1 MDLHR
6 LHRLTDVIN
15 AAGTVTPLGVSRSS
29 PAIAAAT
36 AAALEQFFVIDEL
49 QDRVSAALAKA
60 TGAEAGAVVHCA
72 SAGITLAVAAAIAGT
87 SAEAVAALP
96 DTRGL
101 ASEVVIPAGH
111 VVDYG
116 HSILQDIRLAG
127 ATPVV
132 AGSES
137 GCGVAEI
144 EGALA
149 APGAACLLLVSSRLT
164 RGAPVD
170 FTGAVTSARAR
181 GVLAVIDG
189 AAQALRV
196 HELVKT
202 GADLVIL
209 SGQKYLASP
218 TAGLV
223 VGRARAVAALR
234 AQEKGIG
241 RAMKATKEAII
252 GALTALEERAAL
264 DLAAWSAEQ
273 HAKVER
279 FVARAARLPALRTQ
293 AVPDPTGLP
302 FLRAELKVDAVAAAT
317 DAAALAAALR
327 DGTPSIRVMTTGL
340 ARGRLV
346 FELVPLSEAEIEAIL
361 ARLEALLTAARAKRR
376 ETTPR

>member
-1 MDLHR
+1 MDWRHLHG
-6 LHRLTDVIN
+6 LTEVIN
-15 AAGTVTPLGVSRSS
+15 AAGSVTPLGVSRSS
-29 PAIAAAT
+29 PAVAAAT
-36 AAALEQFFVIDEL
+36 AAALSRFFVIDEL
-49 QDRVSAALAKA
+49 QDRASAALAQA

-72 SAGITLAVAAAIAGT
+72 SAGITLAVAAAITGT

-96 DTRGL
+96 DTRGR

-116 HSILQDIRLAG
+116 HTILQDIRLAG

-132 AGSES
+132 VGSES

-144 EGALA
+144 EAALA
-149 APGAACLLLVSSRLT
+149 VPGAACLLLVSSRLT
-164 RGAPVD
+164 RGAPLD
-170 FTGAVTSARAR
+170 FTAAVAAARAR

-196 HELVKT
+196 RELVET

-223 VGRARAVAALR
+223 VGRAGAVAALR

-241 RAMKATKEAII
+241 RAMKATKEAIV
-252 GALTALEERAAL
+252 GALAALEERAAL
-264 DLAAWSAEQ
+264 DLAAWSAAQ
-273 HAKVER
+273 HEKAAR
-279 FVARAARLPALRTQ
+279 FVARAARLPALR
-293 AVPDPTGLP
+293 AEARPDPTGLP
-302 FLRAELKVDAVAAAT
+302 FPRAEVKVDAVAAGT
-317 DAAALAAALR
+317 DAVALAAALR
-327 DGTPSIRVMTTGL
+327 DGTPSIRVMTSGL

-346 FELVPLSEAEIEAIL
+346 FELVPLSEAEIDVIL
-361 ARLEALLTAARAKRR
+361 ARLEAALAAARR
-376 ETTPR
+376 TPR

>member
-6 LHRLTDVIN
+6 LHGLTEIIN
-15 AAGTVTPLGVSRSS
+15 AAGTITPLGVSRSS
-29 PAIAAAT
+29 PGVAAAT
-36 AAALEQFFVIDEL
+36 AAALSRFFVIDEL
-49 QDRVSAALAKA
+49 QDRASAALARA
-60 TGAEAGAVVHCA
+60 TGAEAGAIVHCA

-96 DTRGL
+96 DTRGA

-144 EGALA
+144 EAALS

-170 FTGAVTSARAR
+170 FAACVAAARAR

-189 AAQALRV
+189 AAQAFRV
-196 HELVKT
+196 RALIET
-202 GADLVIL
+202 GADLVVL

-223 VGRARAVAALR
+223 VGRAGAVAALR

-241 RAMKATKEAII
+241 RAMKATKESII
-252 GALTALEERAAL
+252 GALAALEERATL
-264 DLAAWSAEQ
+264 DLAAWSAAQ
-273 HAKVER
+273 HEKVAR
-279 FVARAARLPALRTQ
+279 FVARAARLPALSAE
-293 AVPDPTGLP
+293 AVPDPAGLP
-302 FLRAELKVDAVAAAT
+302 FPRAEIKVDAVAAAI

-327 DGTPSIRVMTTGL
+327 DGSPSIRMMMHGL
-340 ARGRLV
+340 ARGRLI
-346 FELVPLSEAEIEAIL
+346 FELVPLSEPEVDTIL
-361 ARLEALLTAARAKRR
+361 ARLEALLAAARRK
-376 ETTPR
+376 PR